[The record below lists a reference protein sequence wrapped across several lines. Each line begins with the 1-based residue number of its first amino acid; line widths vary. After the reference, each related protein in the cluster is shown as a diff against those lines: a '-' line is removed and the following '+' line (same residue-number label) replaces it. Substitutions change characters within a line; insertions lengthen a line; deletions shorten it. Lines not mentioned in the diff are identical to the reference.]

1 MPHARQADESNSAAL
16 CVRGGVVWIT
26 ATRLRWKDRGKS
38 SQMPTQKLTNEII
51 AAAVEGYEAQKI
63 RIDGK
68 IAELRAMLPGG
79 SPEAAPEAPTRK
91 RKVSAAARRRMA
103 IAQKKRWAATK
114 GKAEPPA
121 AKEAPKPKR
130 RISKE
135 GLARIV
141 AATKKRW
148 AAVRAAKAQQEKA
161 AAKKSA
167 TKKAKKAKKAAV
179 TAPAVAQAAG

>member
-1 MPHARQADESNSAAL
+1 
-16 CVRGGVVWIT
+16 
-26 ATRLRWKDRGKS
+26 
-38 SQMPTQKLTNEII
+38 MPTPKLTNEII

-79 SPEAAPEAPTRK
+79 SPEIAATPEAPNKK

-103 IAQKKRWAATK
+103 IAQKARWASIK
-114 GKAEPPA
+114 GESEPAPE
-121 AKEAPKPKR
+121 KAPKAKR
-130 RISKE
+130 KISKE

-161 AAKKSA
+161 ATKQTAKK
-167 TKKAKKAKKAAV
+167 KAVKKAAKK
-179 TAPAVAQAAG
+179 TAAATPAVAQAAAQ

>member
-1 MPHARQADESNSAAL
+1 
-16 CVRGGVVWIT
+16 
-26 ATRLRWKDRGKS
+26 
-38 SQMPTQKLTNEII
+38 MPTQKLMPEII

-79 SPEAAPEAPTRK
+79 SPEGAATSEVPATK

-103 IAQKKRWAATK
+103 IAQKKRWAAIKGGAEPTAP
-114 GKAEPPA
+114 GKAPE
-121 AKEAPKPKR
+121 AKRKM
-130 RISKE
+130 SKE

-161 AAKKSA
+161 AAKKTA
-167 TKKAKKAKKAAV
+167 TKKAAKRTAKKAA
-179 TAPAVAQAAG
+179 AI